1 MFTAPRILV
10 SSLSVFD
17 ASFAKAG
24 EVTVPRRDFHAL
36 SFRLSGRI
44 TVETENERLL
54 SSAGELTFVP
64 QGISYR
70 TEILEDSRIY
80 VVHFNTV
87 DRYPKPSPFV
97 VAPPYPVVL
106 RNLFAGLFSR
116 YRVGMEHDLTC
127 LSIFYEIL
135 AETVRALPASGET
148 GSDSPRLRAVRAQI
162 DRHFDDPGMTVAAL
176 AAHAGWS
183 EAYFRRAFRKAF
195 GVPPLEYIR
204 QVRLEN
210 AKALLRTGYYSVTE
224 TAMRCGFDSVSY
236 FSYTFRKT
244 VGVTPSAYRER
255 FLS

>member
-87 DRYPKPSPFV
+87 DSYPKPSPFV

-106 RNLFAGLFSR
+106 RIVFWP
-116 YRVGMEHDLTC
+116 C
-127 LSIFYEIL
+127 
-135 AETVRALPASGET
+135 
-148 GSDSPRLRAVRAQI
+148 
-162 DRHFDDPGMTVAAL
+162 
-176 AAHAGWS
+176 
-183 EAYFRRAFRKAF
+183 
-195 GVPPLEYIR
+195 
-204 QVRLEN
+204 
-210 AKALLRTGYYSVTE
+210 
-224 TAMRCGFDSVSY
+224 
-236 FSYTFRKT
+236 
-244 VGVTPSAYRER
+244 
-255 FLS
+255 